1 MKNLTTTTSTPTNLN
16 HTLCEPYSVEGGGE
30 NEEGAADPNANGG
43 WLPTFLGFGGAADDI
58 PPAAQENGDAYD
70 SAKMA
75 NSGSILH
82 ILSQSLSFRGPAP
95 EEEIVEVPLPSP
107 PPPKP
112 TDYVLIPG
120 SYIGGEAMLQNKA
133 TSEQHYL
140 CIKETTLLKISK
152 EFFNS
157 DVFKTVRPL
166 VSQELTIREELRKAE
181 KAEKDCPPKPRKVKK
196 RQFDE
201 KEDEEEVVE
210 EASSGLNI
218 FG

>member
-1 MKNLTTTTSTPTNLN
+1 MG
-16 HTLCEPYSVEGGGE
+16 GGGE
-30 NEEGAADPNANGG
+30 NEEGAADLNAGSG
-43 WLPTFLGFGGAADDI
+43 WLPTFLGFGGATDDI
-58 PPAAQENGDAYD
+58 PPAQENGGESASAY
-70 SAKMA
+70 MA
-75 NSGSILH
+75 NSTSILQ
-82 ILSQSLSFRGPAP
+82 ILTQSMSFRGPAP
-95 EEEIVEVPLPSP
+95 EDETTSEIIVP
-107 PPPKP
+107 PPPQSKP
-112 TDYVLIPG
+112 NDYVLIPG
-120 SYIGGEAMLQNKA
+120 SYVGGEAMVLDKT

-157 DVFKTVRPL
+157 EVFKTVRPL
-166 VSQELTIREELRKAE
+166 VSQELSLREGLRKAA
-181 KAEKDCPPKPRKVKK
+181 KAEKDAPPKPRKLKK